1 VPASTWLGQNL
12 GWRSAYWL
20 VLGITVLAGVLV
32 LAFVPHSPGNPGASV
47 RGELQALRS
56 TQVLFAVSAGMI
68 GFGGVF
74 AMYSYVGPIVTD
86 VTELSRSAIPWFL
99 FFFGVGSVVGSW
111 LAGVLA
117 DWNVERS
124 VLVGFVVLAATLVV
138 LSMTAGTPVSAA
150 ALVFVIGV
158 LGSVL
163 AITLQMRLMHA
174 AGDAQMLGAALNHSA
189 LNVANGLGAWVG
201 AVVIEAGWGY
211 RAPSVVGA
219 GLAVLGLLIF
229 ATGLRAQAVT
239 SRPATARS

>member
-1 VPASTWLGQNL
+1 
-12 GWRSAYWL
+12 
-20 VLGITVLAGVLV
+20 
-32 LAFVPHSPGNPGASV
+32 
-47 RGELQALRS
+47 
-56 TQVLFAVSAGMI
+56 
-68 GFGGVF
+68 
-74 AMYSYVGPIVTD
+74 MYSYVGPIVTD

-99 FFFGVGSVVGSW
+99 FFFGVGSVLGSW

-117 DWNVERS
+117 DWDVERS
-124 VLVGFVVLAATLVV
+124 VLAGFVALAATLVV
-138 LSMTAGTPVSAA
+138 LSMTAGTPASAA

-201 AVVIEAGWGY
+201 AVVIDAGWGY

-229 ATGLRAQAVT
+229 AAGLRTQAVT